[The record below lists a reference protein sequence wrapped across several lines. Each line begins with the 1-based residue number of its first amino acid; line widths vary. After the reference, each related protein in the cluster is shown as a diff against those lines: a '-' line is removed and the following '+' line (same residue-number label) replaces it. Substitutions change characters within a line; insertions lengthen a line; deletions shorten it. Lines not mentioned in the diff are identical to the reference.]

1 MNLTWIK
8 CSNNSWCPF
17 LILDLRAEYFN
28 TSRKGVYI
36 IWQPSTGRVIR
47 VGQGVIKDRIAEHR
61 ENNKITQYSNLS
73 VTWAE
78 VSSVYMDGVEN
89 YLATQLKPLI
99 GDRFP
104 EVSPIQVNIP

>member
-8 CSNNSWCPF
+8 CSNNWCSF
-17 LILDLRAEYFN
+17 LSLNLQAEYFN
-28 TSRKGVYI
+28 ILREGVYI

-47 VGQGVIKDRIAEHR
+47 VGQGDIKDRITKHR
-61 ENNKITQYSNLS
+61 ENEEITQYNNLF

-78 VSSVYMDGVEN
+78 VSSFYMDGVEN
-89 YLATQLKPLI
+89 YLATQLNPLV

-104 EVSPIQVNIP
+104 NVSPIEVNIP